1 MDWIEFDEAELVAP
15 PNLVAALSALG
26 QRRRVRKGQMLL
38 SEGSEST
45 DVLFIE
51 SGLVQISL
59 FGTQGQ
65 ETILRNLP
73 AGRMFGEM
81 SAIDGRPRSASVT
94 ALEDSDLIVVS
105 ASQFDRF
112 MRETPGA
119 GNFVAR
125 LLTHRVR
132 SLTGKLQSMATMS
145 VSQRLI
151 AEIVRAG
158 RPSSDG
164 AGIHISAFPT
174 HAELASRIG
183 SQREAVSRELANLRR
198 AGLILQNG
206 RSADIPSLAGL
217 MMRMG

>member
-59 FGTQGQ
+59 FGNQGQ

-105 ASQFDRF
+105 ASQFERF

-132 SLTGKLQSMATMS
+132 SLTGKLQLMATMS

-158 RPSSDG
+158 RPSTDG
-164 AGIHISAFPT
+164 TGIHISSFPT

-183 SQREAVSRELANLRR
+183 SQREAVSRELANLRK

-206 RSADIPSLAGL
+206 RSADIPSLAAI

>member
-45 DVLFIE
+45 DVLFID

-59 FGTQGQ
+59 FGNQGQ

-105 ASQFDRF
+105 ASQFERF
-112 MRETPGA
+112 MLETPGA

-132 SLTGKLQSMATMS
+132 SLTGKLQSMAHS
-145 VSQRLI
+145 I
-151 AEIVRAG
+151 AL
-158 RPSSDG
+158 RPASSKLSG
-164 AGIHISAFPT
+164 YPNTHKAPSPSMRTTVPAWVATASARHPRT
-174 HAELASRIG
+174 LVNS
-183 SQREAVSRELANLRR
+183 ST
-198 AGLILQNG
+198 
-206 RSADIPSLAGL
+206 
-217 MMRMG
+217 